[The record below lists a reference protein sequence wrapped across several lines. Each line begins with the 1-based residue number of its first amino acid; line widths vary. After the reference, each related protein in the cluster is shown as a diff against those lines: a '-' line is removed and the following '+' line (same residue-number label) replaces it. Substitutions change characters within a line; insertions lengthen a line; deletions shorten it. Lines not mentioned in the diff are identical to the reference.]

1 MKDKK
6 IRISVDLSETC
17 IKVLRGCATADG
29 RLLKNYVE
37 KVLTDLTKSA
47 DKKKTSAI

>member
-6 IRISVDLSETC
+6 TRISVDLSETC
-17 IKVLRGCATADG
+17 IKVLRGYAKADG

-37 KVLTDLTKSA
+37 KVLNDLSKSVKA
-47 DKKKTSAI
+47 KKENAL